1 MKNLLFLFFVMF
13 FLFHMAYCQEPIN
26 VCENCDNLIHTFDF
40 NSADD
45 SSFYFFYYDT
55 LQVNNIWQVGHPD
68 KNLFNYGYNGSK
80 ALVTDT
86 LNPYPENNISSFQFS
101 IKNCSWE
108 NNGGCGAYGIC
119 YIYVAHK
126 INSDTIAEGGII
138 EVSHNGSPFIN
149 IIEDTTAQVGGDI
162 YSIYDTL
169 TSIGKPG
176 FSGTSVN
183 WSEFGMVYGAT
194 LQGFDTIT
202 LRFTFVSDGNQTNK
216 DGWMIGMI
224 QTGGIFEGTAT
235 IFKKDMIM
243 INPNPCK
250 EILDIKVADEYKNGA
265 LTIISRAGQI
275 LKSYSLTGNLTIDV
289 SDIPAGFYVLQY
301 TSGNFYTIK
310 KLIRVN

>member
-1 MKNLLFLFFVMF
+1 
-13 FLFHMAYCQEPIN
+13 
-26 VCENCDNLIHTFDF
+26 
-40 NSADD
+40 
-45 SSFYFFYYDT
+45 
-55 LQVNNIWQVGHPD
+55 
-68 KNLFNYGYNGSK
+68 
-80 ALVTDT
+80 
-86 LNPYPENNISSFQFS
+86 
-101 IKNCSWE
+101 
-108 NNGGCGAYGIC
+108 
-119 YIYVAHK
+119 
-126 INSDTIAEGGII
+126 
-138 EVSHNGSPFIN
+138 
-149 IIEDTTAQVGGDI
+149 
-162 YSIYDTL
+162 
-169 TSIGKPG
+169 
-176 FSGTSVN
+176 
-183 WSEFGMVYGAT
+183 
-194 LQGFDTIT
+194 
-202 LRFTFVSDGNQTNK
+202 VSDGNQTNK